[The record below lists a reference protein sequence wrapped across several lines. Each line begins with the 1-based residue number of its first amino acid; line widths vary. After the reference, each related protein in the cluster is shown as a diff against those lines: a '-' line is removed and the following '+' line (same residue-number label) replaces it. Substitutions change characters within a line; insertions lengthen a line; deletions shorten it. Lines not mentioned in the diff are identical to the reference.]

1 MHIGNSLVIPIVI
14 WNIHFNSTQMR
25 ADTKFWVWFFLFYL
39 NDWID
44 LICFADSLPLLTS
57 LVAKWEQLCKEKH
70 DFIDL
75 KKTLYPFESR
85 PEPHLWNV
93 CVTGPF
99 PEGPMLFSRSSQP
112 LVGRA
117 SLVGSLPTW
126 PSTWIKKQTTSADFS
141 SPWSRN
147 LARSHLLLQLGHN
160 SQLLFCDL
168 FFLQLLF
175 LEFCLH
181 LEEVLQ
187 HERDQ
192 LYISPAA
199 SHKGRA
205 QWC

>member
-14 WNIHFNSTQMR
+14 CNIHFNSTQMR
-25 ADTKFWVWFFLFYL
+25 ADTKIWVWSFFLFK
-39 NDWID
+39 W
-44 LICFADSLPLLTS
+44 LISSVLSTVTAAPHKPCRQVGTALQRKTWLYWF
-57 LVAKWEQLCKEKH
+57 KR
-70 DFIDL
+70 
-75 KKTLYPFESR
+75 KTLYPFECR
-85 PEPHLWNV
+85 QEPHLWNV

-112 LVGRA
+112 LVGRV
-117 SLVGSLPTW
+117 SLVGSLLTW
-126 PSTWIKKQTTSADFS
+126 PSTWIKKQSPSADFW

-147 LARSHLLLQLGHN
+147 LTRSHLLLQLGHN

-181 LEEVLQ
+181 LEEILQ
-187 HERDQ
+187 QERDK

-199 SHKGRA
+199 SREGQA